1 MGDSIAQYASGIGA
15 NKDLIVPRNASGA
28 LLAPTSLIKDAHKA
42 GLIVHGWTFRAENT
56 FLPLDFR
63 VGSDP
68 ARLGDLRAEATL
80 FLELGIDGY
89 FTDHPGIGVAARNAF
104 VKRP

>member
-1 MGDSIAQYASGIGA
+1 
-15 NKDLIVPRNASGA
+15 VPRSSTGA
-28 LLAPTSLIKDAHKA
+28 LLQPTELIRDAHRA

-63 VGSDP
+63 IGPDP
-68 ARLGDLRAEATL
+68 GRLGDLRAEATR

-89 FTDHPGIGVAARNAF
+89 FTDHPGIGVGARNAF
-104 VKRP
+104 VERR